1 MDFFHIDEANDGH
14 TAIVEIKNKK
24 TPYGKKSPYDLVLCD
39 LNMPTISGL
48 DVLKIIKKDSS
59 FTAMPFIMI
68 TGLMDKENLLEAVRL
83 GVSDYVAKPFEEADL
98 LSKIDKVLL

>member
-24 TPYGKKSPYDLVLCD
+24 TPYGKKSPYDL
-39 LNMPTISGL
+39 
-48 DVLKIIKKDSS
+48 VLKIIKKDSS